1 MARAKESR
9 DLIMS
14 QFKEG
19 FFSKPEETD
28 LLRECAVTVPVQRQ
42 SNKKY
47 YEDKEEVLAL
57 KCPSKF
63 VRFCIEN
70 FWNLLHK

>member
-1 MARAKESR
+1 MVRAKESR

-19 FFSKPEETD
+19 FFSKPEEAD

-47 YEDKEEVLAL
+47 YEDKEEVLSL
-57 KCPSKF
+57 KCPLKV
-63 VRFCIEN
+63 VRFRIKK
-70 FWNLLHK
+70 F